1 MPHKCVK
8 CGNLYGDG
16 SEEILKGC
24 SNCSSRFFFF
34 VRQEHLDALEK
45 ESAKLSQIEKKDI
58 EKDILDLIPDVDKDM
73 PVIFNLESIRIKK
86 PGKFEIDLVQ
96 LFKGNPLIYKIEEGK
111 YIIDLPST
119 FMLRKHSD
127 REKKK

>member
-58 EKDILDLIPDVDKDM
+58 EKDILYLIPEVDKDM

-119 FMLRKHSD
+119 FMLKKNA
-127 REKKK
+127 KKK